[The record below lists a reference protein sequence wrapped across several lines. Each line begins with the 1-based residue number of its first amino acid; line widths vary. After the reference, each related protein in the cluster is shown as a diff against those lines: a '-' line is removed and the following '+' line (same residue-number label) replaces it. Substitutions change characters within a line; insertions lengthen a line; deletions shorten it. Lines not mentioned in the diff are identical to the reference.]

1 MPRPRK
7 PTAILELSGSF
18 KKNPQRRAERDGEPT
33 PAGPIGTCPRDLAD
47 EVRAAW
53 GEIVRT
59 CPPGV
64 LTKADRIAV
73 RSAARLLAAEN
84 AGSIAV
90 GERAQLHKLLGDLGM
105 TPRGRAY
112 VHVPPPSKTGNE
124 FADV

>member
-1 MPRPRK
+1 M
-7 PTAILELSGSF
+7 SGAF
-18 KKNPQRRAERDGEPT
+18 KKNPQRRAARASEPT
-33 PAGPIGTCPRDLAD
+33 PEGPIGTVPSDLTD
-47 EVRAAW
+47 EVKASWR
-53 GEIVRT
+53 EIVRT

-84 AGSIAV
+84 AGTIAV

-112 VHVPPPSKTGNE
+112 VHVPPVKTGNE
-124 FADV
+124 FADI